1 MDSQFTYIY
10 EDGLYYLLYTATYP
24 TEPREDLWIEWPEMI
39 GCAEDFQTI
48 ADSAIEHMCFYS
60 PQYYEKVREIY
71 LIRCEGDMVYGR
83 GPQGLIFPEGTEVTA
98 YYGPEPTY
106 VETTLDWQS
115 QTRIDK

>member
-1 MDSQFTYIY
+1 MDSTLTYIY
-10 EDGLYYLLYTATYP
+10 DDGLYYLLYTATYP

-71 LIRCEGDMVYGR
+71 LIRCEGDMVYKSD
-83 GPQGLIFPEGTEVTA
+83 PQGCIFPVGTEVTA
-98 YYGPEPTY
+98 YYGPQPRY